1 MWRRRWHHKRWNMWV
16 HPINIKRPEFGIF
29 SHLYRDLLEDED
41 KFLGPFR
48 RTSSNATVC
57 HIWWQRK
64 YENKTPTI
72 GGRFH
77 LKNDLQLF

>member
-1 MWRRRWHHKRWNMWV
+1 MWV

-29 SHLYRDLLEDED
+29 SHLYRYLLEDEE
-41 KFLGPFR
+41 KFLGLFS
-48 RTSSNATVC
+48 RTSSNAVC
-57 HIWWQRK
+57 HNWWQRK

-77 LKNDLQLF
+77 LKNGLQFFFQVRPIKI